1 MKEVKGKERMV
12 LPGDQVAVAEEYLPG
27 PHVYDDSG
35 RLRALAVGFIRKD
48 AKTMEI
54 SVEPSAQA
62 NLLKVGDYVTGQV
75 ETAATN
81 SASVT
86 IYYVNGEQTGK
97 GFAGM
102 LMLRSSRGGR
112 SRPRSPPVKL
122 GDVVRCRVQSLLN
135 GIVHLSIDEDRTG
148 VVYALCG
155 NCGRPL
161 LRGGNRAKCDE
172 CGNVEERKLAND
184 FGQTPIRP

>member
-1 MKEVKGKERMV
+1 MKEKKPVV
-12 LPGDQVAVAEEYLPG
+12 LPGDQVAVSEEYLPG

-35 RLRALAVGFIRKD
+35 RLRALAVGLVHKD
-48 AKTMEI
+48 VKKMEI

-62 NLLKVGDYVTGQV
+62 NLLKVGDYVTGRV
-75 ETAATN
+75 ETAATS
-81 SASVT
+81 SATVAIS
-86 IYYVNGEQTGK
+86 YVNGRQTGK

-102 LMLRSSRGGR
+102 LLMRSSRGERGG
-112 SRPRSPPVKL
+112 PRVPLVKL

-135 GIVHLSIDEDRTG
+135 GITHLSIDEDRAG

-161 LRGGNRAKCDE
+161 LRGGSRAKCDE
-172 CGNVEERKLAND
+172 CGNVEERKLASD
-184 FGQTPIRP
+184 FGQTPIQP